1 MEIALIHKDSL
12 LLGPIGFNVR
22 MINSE
27 LEDLE
32 LVDFITPKS
41 YTNIPMHFS
50 DGLTHLLP
58 IEKIIP
64 SYDSKYENIGN
75 FNWEIVKE
83 DDIPIKVSL
92 TYPVV
97 QKTLDEVKNNRKQEI
112 YPIRKRKED
121 SILKLIIDGVNV
133 EVSTSREE
141 RVLLTSKLS
150 SSPGTHN
157 FKFLNTWLEITTEQL
172 QYVIGE
178 IDKVVQSAFDWEL
191 EKTQEIDSCNTIDEV
206 YSVVIKE
213 DLESLDF
220 SRRTL

>member
-27 LEDLE
+27 LEDLG